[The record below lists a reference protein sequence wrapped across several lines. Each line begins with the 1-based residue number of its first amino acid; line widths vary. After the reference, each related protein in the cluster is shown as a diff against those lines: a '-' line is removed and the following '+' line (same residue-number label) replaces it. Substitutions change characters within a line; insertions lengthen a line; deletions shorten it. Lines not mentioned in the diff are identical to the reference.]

1 MEVQVVTPVGPGH
14 EELAVEAIAS
24 AINLGFDVLPI
35 DDTEG
40 KLGRSRA
47 RNIGVKMATAE
58 WIFFLD
64 ADDVMHK
71 DAKKA
76 KKFTQYDA
84 IFGLINDGK
93 VRAPQVRKVD
103 FKTLLRYPP
112 AQVLQIGHFVKRDV
126 AAKYP
131 FDEALNCGEDF
142 DYFLR
147 LWRDRSCIKIPHT
160 LFVNRRG
167 RHSTGP
173 RASTGQEWS
182 IAVKSLQEKW
192 QSSPLIQMTKSSGQA
207 A

>member
-1 MEVQVVTPVGPGH
+1 MEVQVIIPCGPGH
-14 EELAVEAIAS
+14 EEVAVEAIAS
-24 AINLGFDVLPI
+24 AMSLGFDVLPI

-47 RNIGVKMATAE
+47 RNIGVKQATAE
-58 WIFFLD
+58 FIFFLD

-76 KKFTQYDA
+76 KKFTKHDA

-93 VRAPQVRKVD
+93 VRTPQVRKVD
-103 FKTLLRYPP
+103 IKTLLRYPP

-126 AAKYP
+126 AVKYP
-131 FDEALNCGEDF
+131 FNEALNCGEDF

-147 LWRDRSCIKIPHT
+147 LWRDRNCIKIPHT

-167 RHSTGP
+167 NHSTGP
-173 RASTGQEWS
+173 RAATGKDWET
-182 IAVKSLQEKW
+182 AVKSLQERW
-192 QSSPLIQMTKSSGQA
+192 LASQPILMTNAYGQVV
-207 A
+207 